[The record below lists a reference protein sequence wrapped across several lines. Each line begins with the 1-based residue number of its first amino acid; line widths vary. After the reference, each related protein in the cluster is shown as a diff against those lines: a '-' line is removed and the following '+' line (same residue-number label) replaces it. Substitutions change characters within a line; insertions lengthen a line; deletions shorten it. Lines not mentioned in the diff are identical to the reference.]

1 MKEYFI
7 KAQNNYL
14 CNTSYPLNKEN
25 WSKYKIE
32 NYDLFE
38 NEKNLNF
45 YIHIPFCRKLC
56 AFCEYIKYPKTNIE
70 IEEKY
75 VNILEKDINKF
86 IETHANIKL
95 HGLDVGG
102 GTPTALEIKS
112 FAHLMQ
118 ICKSLIH
125 KLELVED
132 FEPSIEGTF
141 ETIDDNKLKEIY
153 NAGFKRI
160 SLGIQTMNLNL
171 LEKNNRQN
179 LETEDLIQKCNL
191 IKNHGIKKINIDFM
205 YGLEGQTLKDLDDAI
220 VLVKKINVEQIT
232 LYEMRYNLISKQ
244 KKIDREFLFEQYEYI
259 YNKLIDLGYY
269 ARFGQNTFSKN
280 EKDLGLSSYL
290 RFRMINNISYKG
302 FGISAQSKSKT
313 GMSYNIGKSRKSINE
328 CMKYNS
334 FIEEDLY
341 LLPKEE
347 LLAKYI
353 AISMYFG
360 EFRIS
365 IMKEILGEEPLEYY
379 KNEFQFLLE
388 NDYILINQDKIIL
401 TKKGFKYYG
410 AIGALF
416 YSKNVKTYLLGCE
429 N

>member
-1 MKEYFI
+1 M
-7 KAQNNYL
+7 
-14 CNTSYPLNKEN
+14 
-25 WSKYKIE
+25 
-32 NYDLFE
+32 
-38 NEKNLNF
+38 
-45 YIHIPFCRKLC
+45 
-56 AFCEYIKYPKTNIE
+56 
-70 IEEKY
+70 
-75 VNILEKDINKF
+75 
-86 IETHANIKL
+86 
-95 HGLDVGG
+95 
-102 GTPTALEIKS
+102 
-112 FAHLMQ
+112 
-118 ICKSLIH
+118 
-125 KLELVED
+125 
-132 FEPSIEGTF
+132 
-141 ETIDDNKLKEIY
+141 
-153 NAGFKRI
+153 
-160 SLGIQTMNLNL
+160 
-171 LEKNNRQN
+171 
-179 LETEDLIQKCNL
+179 
-191 IKNHGIKKINIDFM
+191 
-205 YGLEGQTLKDLDDAI
+205 
-220 VLVKKINVEQIT
+220 NVEQIT

-269 ARFGQNTFSKN
+269 ARFGQNTFSKD

-290 RFRMINNISYKG
+290 RSRMIDNISYKG
-302 FGISAQSKSKT
+302 FGISAQSKSKI

-360 EFRIS
+360 EFKIS
-365 IMKEILGEEPLEYY
+365 IMKEILGEEPLDYY
-379 KNEFQFLLE
+379 KNEFQFLLK